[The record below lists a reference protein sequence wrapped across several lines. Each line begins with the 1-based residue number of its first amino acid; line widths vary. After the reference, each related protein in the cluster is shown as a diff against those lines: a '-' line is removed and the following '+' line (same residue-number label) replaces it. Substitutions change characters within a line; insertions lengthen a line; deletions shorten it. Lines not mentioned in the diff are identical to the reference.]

1 MTQQNSTFQVNHC
14 CAKSKITVNCITS
27 SLLLLSP
34 TGLHPDAAQWLVDH
48 RTVFGVGIDTA
59 SIDYGQSETFG
70 SHRILASKN
79 AFNIENVNT
88 KRLDLSEFPEP
99 LLIVN
104 PLKISTGSGSPVR
117 AMLVSGLSFAPDQVK
132 GLWNNAKTD
141 L

>member
-1 MTQQNSTFQVNHC
+1 ME
-14 CAKSKITVNCITS
+14 
-27 SLLLLSP
+27 
-34 TGLHPDAAQWLVDH
+34 GLHPDAAQWLVDK

-88 KRLDLSEFPEP
+88 KNLDLSGFPNP

-104 PLKISTGSGSPVR
+104 PLKISTGSGSPIR
-117 AMLVSGLSFAPDQVK
+117 AILVSGLTFVSN
-132 GLWNNAKTD
+132 LINNAKSD